1 MPMIRAERARQFM
14 PFDALTGFKDALK
27 EKEQV
32 HIRRKELS
40 DEANEELSMK
50 LNAIDTNKIVQIT
63 YYDGNKYTKIKG
75 KVNKIDK
82 INRTIIV
89 TTSAINFFDIIAIEI
104 M

>member
-1 MPMIRAERARQFM
+1 MIRAERARQFM

-63 YYDGNKYTKIKG
+63 YYDGNKYT
-75 KVNKIDK
+75 IDK

-89 TTSAINFFDIIAIEI
+89 TASAINFFDIIEIEI

>member
-1 MPMIRAERARQFM
+1 MIRAERARQFM

-27 EKEQV
+27 EKGQV

-89 TTSAINFFDIIAIEI
+89 TTSAINFFDIIEIEI